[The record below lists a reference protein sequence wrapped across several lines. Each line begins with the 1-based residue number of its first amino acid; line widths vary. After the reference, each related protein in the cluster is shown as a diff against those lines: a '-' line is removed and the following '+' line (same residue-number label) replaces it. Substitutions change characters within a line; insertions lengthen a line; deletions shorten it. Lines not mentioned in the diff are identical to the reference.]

1 MIECLK
7 KLINKKEEKKVDVL
21 TRIEEM
27 YNSLTTDEILICV
40 GADLSESAKKLC
52 DKIAVLRENLFD
64 SSGFILPAVRIV
76 DKVSLQENE
85 YHFQIQGNIA
95 FVGFSLFSEDDAIAE
110 ISQNFELTCIEHIS
124 EIFSNRMTEKYVESV
139 QRENAY
145 LVWNLSNM
153 LPIWDL
159 KTILTDL
166 IKDGKSIKNITY
178 IFEKIC
184 EVTGKKG
191 DGNYISDPHKI
202 SKKLIKHL
210 SFS

>member
-1 MIECLK
+1 MIESLK
-7 KLINKKEEKKVDVL
+7 KLFNKKDEKKVDVL
-21 TRIEEM
+21 GRIDEM
-27 YNSLTTDEILICV
+27 YNSLTTDEIVICV
-40 GADLSESAKKLC
+40 GNDLVESGHKLSK
-52 DKIAVLRENLFD
+52 KIANLRENLFEAC
-64 SSGFILPAVRIV
+64 GFILPAVRV
-76 DKVSLQENE
+76 VNKTCLQENE

-95 FVGFSLFSEDDAIAE
+95 FVGFSLFSEEDAIAE
-110 ISQNFELTCIEHIS
+110 ISQNFEMTCIEHIS

-145 LVWNLSNM
+145 LVWNLSNI

-166 IKDGKSIKNITY
+166 IKEGKSIKNITY

-184 EVTGKKG
+184 EITGKQG
-191 DGNYISDPHKI
+191 DGSFTTDPHKI

-210 SFS
+210 SFR

>member
-1 MIECLK
+1 MIESLK
-7 KLINKKEEKKVDVL
+7 KLFNKKDEKKVDVL
-21 TRIEEM
+21 GRIDEM
-27 YNSLTTDEILICV
+27 YNSLTTDEIVICV
-40 GADLSESAKKLC
+40 GNDLVESGHKLSK
-52 DKIAVLRENLFD
+52 KIANLRENLFETC
-64 SSGFILPAVRIV
+64 GFILPAVRV
-76 DKVSLQENE
+76 VNKTCLQENE

-95 FVGFSLFSEDDAIAE
+95 FVGFSLFSEEDAIAE
-110 ISQNFELTCIEHIS
+110 ISQNFEMTCVEHIS

-145 LVWNLSNM
+145 LVWNLSNI

-166 IKDGKSIKNITY
+166 IKEGKSIKNITY

-184 EVTGKKG
+184 EITGKQG
-191 DGNYISDPHKI
+191 DGSFTTDPHKI

-210 SFS
+210 SFR